1 MPCRLPQCPPFE
13 CIVYAETLSRHL
25 VTALMPFVFASIFAF
40 DHGVTACV
48 VRLDRLDAI
57 VDCAGYRLSDIW
69 MVSKQRPTL
78 IQFDIG
84 V

>member
-1 MPCRLPQCPPFE
+1 
-13 CIVYAETLSRHL
+13 
-25 VTALMPFVFASIFAF
+25 MPFVFASIFAF